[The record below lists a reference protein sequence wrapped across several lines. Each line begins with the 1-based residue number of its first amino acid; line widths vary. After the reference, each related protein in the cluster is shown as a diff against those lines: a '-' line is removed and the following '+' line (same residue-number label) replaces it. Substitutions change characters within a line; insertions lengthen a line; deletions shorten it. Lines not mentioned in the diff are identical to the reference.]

1 MEQGKYNLRTR
12 PAPSSGSRPVRI
24 RPGSPVSS
32 EQDSVEGVAPGAGQ
46 RTYSDVVASRPAS
59 PARKSGDKLVVP
71 PGRRNARADSEA
83 NDSVHKEQ
91 DTTFI
96 INKVVKRPASVSEST
111 SENENRYEW
120 TTVQC
125 RCARSAEPTPTRR
138 N

>member
-32 EQDSVEGVAPGAGQ
+32 EQGSVEGVAPVADQ

-59 PARKSGDKLVVP
+59 PARKSGDKFVVP
-71 PGRRNARADSEA
+71 PGRRNARANSEA
-83 NDSVHKEQ
+83 NDSVQGEQ

-96 INKVVKRPASVSEST
+96 VNKVVKKPASVSEST

-120 TTVQC
+120 TTVQ
-125 RCARSAEPTPTRR
+125 RR
-138 N
+138 RAPNR